1 MAHQTETMT
10 ELQSQADSSVFR
22 FFMEISS
29 IAQASDKLMDR
40 ALPHELKRAH
50 FLVLDRLARDD
61 ASPTLLDLSRAMQV
75 TKGAITNTIQR
86 LEARGFVVVEPDAH
100 DGRSKR
106 VLLTDLGRMVRGDA
120 VRALAPDMLELAK
133 TISAPDM
140 IEALPLLERIRRYLD
155 IR

>member
-1 MAHQTETMT
+1 MADQTDKMT
-10 ELQSQADSSVFR
+10 EHNIQADSAVFR
-22 FFMEISS
+22 FFMEISA

-50 FLVLDRLARDD
+50 FLVLDRLAREDTK
-61 ASPTLLDLSRAMQV
+61 PTLLDLSRAMQV

-86 LEARGFVVVEPDAH
+86 LEARGFVTVEPDVH

-106 VLLTDLGRMVRGDA
+106 VILTDLGKMVWGDA
-120 VRALAPDMLELAK
+120 VRALAPDILELAR

-140 IEALPLLERIRRYLD
+140 IEALPLLERIRKYLD
-155 IR
+155 VR